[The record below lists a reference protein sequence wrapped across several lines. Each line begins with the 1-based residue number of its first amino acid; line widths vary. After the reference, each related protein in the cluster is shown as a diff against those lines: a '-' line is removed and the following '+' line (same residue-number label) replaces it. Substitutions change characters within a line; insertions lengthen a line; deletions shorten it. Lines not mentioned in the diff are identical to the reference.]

1 MTIYDYEVCF
11 LNMYN
16 LTKIL
21 AAIWFAAG
29 EMYAGYALMLGFQLI
44 RLIFRYNPYSL
55 SMHAPETN
63 YDDDYDNT
71 KGYKSEEWLESM
83 KERKCY

>member
-1 MTIYDYEVCF
+1 MTIYHYEVCF

-29 EMYAGYALMLGFQLI
+29 EMYAGYALMFGFQLI

-55 SMHAPETN
+55 SMQMSDTN
-63 YDDDYDNT
+63 YVDDYHNT
-71 KGYKSEEWLESM
+71 KGYTSDEWL
-83 KERKCY
+83 